1 MEPRNV
7 NQAVESSLP
16 RLRCYLDFD
25 GTLTGIA
32 GGNLVN
38 SAFYRNLQ
46 KNYGEDYVTAKFK
59 SGMPDILEH
68 VLGDPLLKLVAEQ
81 IRVSPAAIT
90 FLKDMLTQGADIHII
105 SKNRSEYIQ
114 AVMKVCGLS
123 DDEVSR
129 MLIHDTNDMGRMPI
143 GGKGSVVRQVESRG
157 PAEVTLVC
165 DDSPE
170 DLKLMVEA
178 VSSKGRMSYI
188 AKPGEFSWEK
198 ITSDVKLAMAHAD
211 SQPLE
216 TNATAVVGSVGLFTP
231 HKTAQQQEQESR
243 AKAFLQQQF
252 SQLNWDPTHNHDC
265 TMAMPNDYAL
275 GWQQALQTATKDENG
290 EFFKVLDAGEDRY
303 RVSVD
308 LQKLGVH
315 LILQERALEM
325 KALIEKEFPMIEWA
339 DTGGYQLVS
348 GRMKSSQA
356 MEMAK
361 ETARQIQKLVGFAGA
376 AKEFDTG
383 AGKHAAWYKESHESK
398 DAYVVVLNLQNLY
411 IQYHQTQTP
420 SQAKTP

>member
-123 DDEVSR
+123 DDE
-129 MLIHDTNDMGRMPI
+129 
-143 GGKGSVVRQVESRG
+143 
-157 PAEVTLVC
+157 
-165 DDSPE
+165 
-170 DLKLMVEA
+170 
-178 VSSKGRMSYI
+178 
-188 AKPGEFSWEK
+188 
-198 ITSDVKLAMAHAD
+198 
-211 SQPLE
+211 
-216 TNATAVVGSVGLFTP
+216 
-231 HKTAQQQEQESR
+231 
-243 AKAFLQQQF
+243 
-252 SQLNWDPTHNHDC
+252 
-265 TMAMPNDYAL
+265 
-275 GWQQALQTATKDENG
+275 
-290 EFFKVLDAGEDRY
+290 
-303 RVSVD
+303 
-308 LQKLGVH
+308 
-315 LILQERALEM
+315 
-325 KALIEKEFPMIEWA
+325 
-339 DTGGYQLVS
+339 
-348 GRMKSSQA
+348 
-356 MEMAK
+356 
-361 ETARQIQKLVGFAGA
+361 
-376 AKEFDTG
+376 
-383 AGKHAAWYKESHESK
+383 
-398 DAYVVVLNLQNLY
+398 
-411 IQYHQTQTP
+411 
-420 SQAKTP
+420 